1 MSTLWLPR
9 ENKYYEE
16 VTIKIE
22 ALRNQNKALRI
33 NRNHLERLVRWRGYQ
48 LDLLK
53 RTNNTLTGGKVK
65 IVSINEYLSNKI
77 LRMKIESEVLKFAPE
92 IKKLNQS
99 IDQIDKEIEKLYQ
112 YRETLKTVVL
122 RFEDVKVRKN

>member
-77 LRMKIESEVLKFAPE
+77 LRMKIESEVLKFAQE